1 VLRAL
6 DRRALSMGGI
16 GAAKSMAKPI
26 SIILLVSVLA
36 TVVVSASAAGCTGA
50 GGERMYESSEWRGF
64 HMRFGS
70 HDDVPN
76 LKRVIIEYLI
86 PMGVNVLILEVNTNF
101 QFKSHPELSE
111 GAHTLTHEDAHELA
125 ALCRANGIRLIPLFE
140 CLGHQGWGGA
150 PNSILRGYPEWDET
164 PHVPVEAEWP
174 TIYCR
179 SWCPLH
185 PEVNPVIFDLMDEL
199 IEAFEADAFHVG
211 MDEVFELADDGCPRC
226 AGKKKSDLFAKAV
239 NDYHDHLVTEKGVE
253 MLMWGDRLVDA
264 VGLGYSRWDADVL
277 GIYPAIDMIPKDI
290 IICDWHYDKKAAYP
304 SVYWFFRKG
313 FRVWPATWNDPDAAM
328 AFMEFAYDAREKL
341 DMKDGMLGMLVTGW
355 NATGENLLTAL
366 SGGDLGKDEG
376 NIWGIAT
383 TLRTVMDEY
392 KRKSAD

>member
-1 VLRAL
+1 MPLAV
-6 DRRALSMGGI
+6 M
-16 GAAKSMAKPI
+16 
-26 SIILLVSVLA
+26 LLGLMLA
-36 TVVVSASAAGCTGA
+36 TGSLSGLAVASTTT
-50 GGERMYESSEWRGF
+50 GGEGMYSSSDWRGF

-76 LKRVIIEYLI
+76 LKRVITDYLV

-125 ALCRANGIRLIPLFE
+125 ALCRENGIRLIPLLE

-150 PNSILRGYPEWDET
+150 PNSILRVHPEWDET
-164 PHVPVEAEWP
+164 PDVPVEAEWP

-199 IEAFEADAFHVG
+199 IEAFEADALHVG
-211 MDEVFELADDGCPRC
+211 MDEVFELADDKCPRC
-226 AGKKKSDLFAKAV
+226 SGKKKPDLFAKAA
-239 NDYHDHLVTEKGVE
+239 NDYYDHLVKEKGVE

-277 GIYPAIDMIPKDI
+277 GIYPAIDMIPTDI

-304 SVYWFFRKG
+304 SIYQFYRKG
-313 FRVWPATWNDPDAAM
+313 FRVLPATWNSPEAAM
-328 AFMEFAYDAREKL
+328 ALMEFAYEARGKL
-341 DMKDGMLGMLVTGW
+341 NMEDRMLGMLVTGW

-366 SGGDLGKDEG
+366 SSGDLGKDEG
-376 NIWGIAT
+376 NIKGIAA
-383 TLRTVMDEY
+383 TLRAVMDEY
-392 KRKSAD
+392 KRNTAD